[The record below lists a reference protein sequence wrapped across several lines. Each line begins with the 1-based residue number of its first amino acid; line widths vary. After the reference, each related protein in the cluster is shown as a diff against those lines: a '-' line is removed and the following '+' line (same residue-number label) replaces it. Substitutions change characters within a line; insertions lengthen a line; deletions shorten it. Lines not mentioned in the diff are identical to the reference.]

1 MKPKRHPFFNLP
13 QRLYG
18 LLFGILLPPI
28 LYGQDALYDAVLS
41 RNPVPLDESTT
52 LQLRYNN
59 CEPDQPPEIPK
70 IDGLTITY
78 AGPSRSRSI
87 QIING
92 RSAESN
98 RTTYQYNIVPE
109 KIGTYKI
116 PPIEFQI
123 NGKTYHTKALP
134 LNVSKGV
141 DYSQYAFL
149 QVHIPKQEA
158 KQKIYLGEVFPI
170 HIHFNYLSNVNYLL
184 NAELKERPV
193 ISSEGFVIAKAVQPS
208 TRRVSYSNR
217 IYNRV
222 TFTYLARA
230 VKTGELTIGPVALN
244 VALFFPDNSRRRRS
258 LFDSPFF
265 SDPFFNNNTI
275 RRDVTLRFEPVSIN
289 AIPLPV
295 EEQPDSFNGAVG
307 NYSHMKVDASPT
319 TVAAG
324 DPVTITMTVQGEGD
338 LEALSMPSFDSWR
351 EFQQYPETSTINY
364 SDGIGLSGIKTFE
377 KIVIPNN
384 AEIQNLPEIEFS
396 FFDPREEQYKTLRQ
410 DPIPLT
416 VKPNLTEASQPVVPV
431 EGEKGGD
438 IPLVANNIV
447 HIKPHLGGIVA
458 SSRPWLWRPWFLG
471 LQALPV
477 IAWIV
482 CYFYRS
488 RRNALHK
495 NPQAL
500 RRKRVKTIVDE
511 GIQTLENMAAENRSD
526 EFFAVLFRLLQE
538 QIGERL
544 NLPANAITEAVIE
557 TKLRN
562 CGLEP
567 EISQSLDQ
575 LFQVC
580 NQARYAPIDSS
591 KELAQIA
598 ATAESV
604 LRKLQNFPM
613 SHAQ

>member
-1 MKPKRHPFFNLP
+1 MKPKRHFLFGLP
-13 QRLYG
+13 QRLSG
-18 LLFGILLPPI
+18 LLLGILSLPI
-28 LYGQDALYDAVLS
+28 LYGQDVSYNAGLTP
-41 RNPVPLDESTT
+41 NPVPLGESTI

-59 CEPDQPPEIPK
+59 CEPDQIPEIPK

-78 AGPSRSRSI
+78 AGPSHSRSI
-87 QIING
+87 QFING
-92 RSAESN
+92 RSTESN
-98 RTTYQYNIVPE
+98 LTTYQYNIVP
-109 KIGTYKI
+109 KKVGTYRI

-123 NGKTYHTKALP
+123 NGKAYHTKALQ
-134 LNVSKGV
+134 LKVSKGV

-149 QVHIPKQEA
+149 QVHIPKQET
-158 KQKIYLGEVFPI
+158 KQKTYLGEVFPI
-170 HIHFNYLSNVNYLL
+170 HIHLNYLSNAKLEEKP
-184 NAELKERPV
+184 A
-193 ISSEGFVIAKAVQPS
+193 ISSDGFVISEAGQPS
-208 TRRVSYSNR
+208 QRRVSHSNR
-217 IYNRV
+217 TYNRV

-244 VALFFPDNSRRRRS
+244 VALFFRDNSRNPRRS

-275 RRDVTLRFEPVSIN
+275 RRDVTLRSEPVSIN
-289 AIPLPV
+289 ALPLPI
-295 EEQPDSFNGAVG
+295 EERPDSFNGAVG

-319 TVAAG
+319 TVSAG

-338 LEALSMPSFDSWR
+338 LYSLSMPPFNSWR
-351 EFQQYPETSTINY
+351 EFQLYPETNTIDY
-364 SDGIGLSGIKTFE
+364 SDGIGLRGVKTFE

-384 AEIQNLPEIEFS
+384 AEIQSLPEIEFS
-396 FFDPREEQYKTLRQ
+396 FFDPQEEQYKTLRQ

-416 VKPNLTEASQPVVPV
+416 VKPNLTEASQPVAAAEP
-431 EGEKGGD
+431 EKNGD
-438 IPLVANNIV
+438 IPQVANNIV
-447 HIKPHLGGIVA
+447 HIKPHLGDIVA
-458 SSRPWLWRPWFLG
+458 SSRPWLWHPWFLG

-477 IAWIV
+477 IAWIA

-495 NPQAL
+495 NPQAR

-511 GIQTLENMAAENRSD
+511 GIQTLENMASENRSD
-526 EFFAVLFRLLQE
+526 EFFAILFRLLQE

-575 LFQVC
+575 LFQTC

-598 ATAESV
+598 ATAESA
-604 LRKLQNFPM
+604 LRGLQNLPM
-613 SHAQ
+613 AHD

>member
-1 MKPKRHPFFNLP
+1 MKPKIHPFFGLP
-13 QRLYG
+13 QRFGG
-18 LLFGILLPPI
+18 LLLGILLPQI
-28 LYGQDALYDAVLS
+28 LYGQDAPYNAVLS
-41 RNPVPLDESTT
+41 RNPMPLGESTT

-59 CEPDQPPEIPK
+59 CEPDQPPKIPK

-78 AGPSRSRSI
+78 AGPSRSRNI
-87 QIING
+87 QIIN
-92 RSAESN
+92 RRTTESN
-98 RTTYQYNIVPE
+98 LTIYQYDISPE
-109 KIGTYKI
+109 KVGTYEI

-149 QVHIPKQEA
+149 QVHIPKQETN
-158 KQKIYLGEVFPI
+158 QKTYLGEVFPI
-170 HIHFNYLSNVNYLL
+170 RIHLNYLSNANYLL
-184 NAELKERPV
+184 NAEWKERPA
-193 ISSEGFVIAKAVQPS
+193 ISSEGFVISEAGRPS
-208 TRRVSYSNR
+208 QGRISHNNR
-217 IYNRV
+217 IYYRV

-230 VKTGELTIGPVALN
+230 VKTGEITIGPVALK
-244 VALFFPDNSRRRRS
+244 VALFFRDNSRRQRD
-258 LFDSPFF
+258 LFDSFF
-265 SDPFFNNNTI
+265 SDSFFNNNTI
-275 RRDVTLRFEPVSIN
+275 RRDVTLRSEPVSIN
-289 AIPLPV
+289 ALPLPID
-295 EEQPDSFNGAVG
+295 EQPDSFNGAIG
-307 NYSHMKVDASPT
+307 NYSHIKVNASPT

-324 DPVTITMTVQGEGD
+324 DPVTITMTVQGEGA
-338 LEALSMPSFDSWR
+338 LETLSMPSFDSWR
-351 EFQQYPETSTINY
+351 EFQQYPETDTINY
-364 SDGIGLSGIKTFE
+364 SDGIGLRGVKTFE

-384 AEIQNLPEIEFS
+384 TEIQSLPEIEFS
-396 FFDPREEQYKTLRQ
+396 FFDPQEEQYKTLRQ

-416 VKPNLTEASQPVVPV
+416 VKPNLTETSQLVVAA
-431 EGEKGGD
+431 ETERGGE
-438 IPLVANNIV
+438 IPKITDNIV
-447 HIKPHLGGIVA
+447 HIKPHLGDIAA
-458 SSRPWLWRPWFLG
+458 SSRPWSWNPWFLG

-477 IAWIV
+477 IAWIA

-495 NPQAL
+495 NPQAR

-511 GIQTLENMAAENRSD
+511 GIQTLENMAVENRSD

-544 NLPANAITEAVIE
+544 DLPANAITEAVIE

-567 EISQSLDQ
+567 ETSQSLDQ
-575 LFQVC
+575 LFQAC

-604 LRKLQNFPM
+604 LRELQNFPM
-613 SHAQ
+613 SHDR

>member
-1 MKPKRHPFFNLP
+1 MKPKRHPLFGLTQRLSGLLLGIFLP
-13 QRLYG
+13 Q
-18 LLFGILLPPI
+18 ILC
-28 LYGQDALYDAVLS
+28 GQDDPYDAVLS
-41 RNPVPLDESTT
+41 RNPVPLGESTI

-78 AGPSRSRSI
+78 VGPSRSRSI
-87 QIING
+87 QIIN
-92 RSAESN
+92 RHTTESN
-98 RTTYQYNIVPE
+98 LTIYQYNIVPE
-109 KIGTYKI
+109 KVGTYRI
-116 PPIEFQI
+116 PPIEFKI
-123 NGKTYHTKALP
+123 NGKAYHTKVLQ
-134 LNVSKGV
+134 LKVSKGV

-149 QVHIPKQEA
+149 QVHIPKQEPN
-158 KQKIYLGEVFPI
+158 KKTYLGEVFPI
-170 HIHFNYLSNVNYLL
+170 HIHLNYLSNANYLL
-184 NAELKERPV
+184 NAELKESPT
-193 ISSEGFVIAKAVQPS
+193 ISSEGFVIAKAGRPS
-208 TRRVSYSNR
+208 RGRISHNNR

-265 SDPFFNNNTI
+265 NNNTI
-275 RRDVTLRFEPVSIN
+275 RRDVTLRSEPVSIN
-289 AIPLPV
+289 ALPLPI
-295 EEQPDSFNGAVG
+295 EERPASFNGAVG
-307 NYSHMKVDASPT
+307 NYSHMKVEASPT
-319 TVAAG
+319 TVSAG

-338 LEALSMPSFDSWR
+338 LDSLSMPSLDSWR
-351 EFQQYPETSTINY
+351 EFQRYPETDTIDY
-364 SDGIGLSGIKTFE
+364 SDGMGLRGVKTFE

-384 AEIQNLPEIEFS
+384 AEIQSLPEIEFS
-396 FFDPREEQYKTLRQ
+396 FFDPQEEQYKTLRQ

-416 VKPNLTEASQPVVPV
+416 VKPNLTETSQPVAAAEP
-431 EGEKGGD
+431 EKNGD
-438 IPLVANNIV
+438 IPQVANNIV
-447 HIKPHLGGIVA
+447 HIKPHLGDIVA
-458 SSRPWLWRPWFLG
+458 SSRPWLWHPWFLG

-477 IAWIV
+477 IAWIA
-482 CYFYRS
+482 CYFYRL
-488 RRNALHK
+488 RRNTLYK
-495 NPQAL
+495 NPQAR

-511 GIQTLENMAAENRSD
+511 GIQTLENMASENRSD
-526 EFFAVLFRLLQE
+526 EFFAILFRLLQE

-575 LFQVC
+575 LFQTC

-598 ATAESV
+598 ATAESA
-604 LRKLQNFPM
+604 LRGLQNLPM
-613 SHAQ
+613 AHDR

>member
-1 MKPKRHPFFNLP
+1 MKAIIHPLFSLP
-13 QRLYG
+13 QRLGG
-18 LLFGILLPPI
+18 LLLGTFLLQI
-28 LYGQDALYDAVLS
+28 LYGQDVSYNARLT
-41 RNPVPLDESTT
+41 RNPVPRGESTT

-78 AGPSRSRSI
+78 TGPSRSRNI
-87 QIING
+87 QIIN
-92 RSAESN
+92 RRTIESN
-98 RTTYQYNIVPE
+98 LTIYQYDITPE
-109 KIGTYKI
+109 KVGTYEI

-123 NGKTYHTKALP
+123 NGKAYHTKSLP

-149 QVHIPKQEA
+149 QVHIPKQET
-158 KQKIYLGEVFPI
+158 KQKTYLGEVFPI
-170 HIHFNYLSNVNYLL
+170 SIHLNYLSTAKL
-184 NAELKERPV
+184 EEKPT
-193 ISSEGFVIAKAVQPS
+193 ISSDGFVISEAGRPS
-208 TRRVSYSNR
+208 QRRVSQNNR

-222 TFTYLARA
+222 TFNYLARA
-230 VKTGELTIGPVALN
+230 VKTGELTIGPVALK
-244 VALFFPDNSRRRRS
+244 VALFFRDNSRRQRD
-258 LFDSPFF
+258 LFDSFF
-265 SDPFFNNNTI
+265 SDSFFNNDTV
-275 RRDVTLRFEPVSIN
+275 RRDVTLRSEPVSIN
-289 AIPLPV
+289 ALPLPI
-295 EEQPDSFNGAVG
+295 EERPNSFNGAVG
-307 NYSHMKVDASPT
+307 NYSHMNVNASPT

-324 DPVTITMTVQGEGD
+324 DPVTITMTVHGEGA
-338 LEALSMPSFDSWR
+338 LESLSMPSLDSWR
-351 EFQQYPETSTINY
+351 EFQQYPETATINY
-364 SDGIGLSGIKTFE
+364 SDEIGLRGVKTFE

-384 AEIQNLPEIEFS
+384 AEIQSLPEIEFS
-396 FFDPREEQYKTLRQ
+396 FFDPQEEQYKTLRQ

-416 VKPNLTEASQPVVPV
+416 VKPNLTEASQSVGAA

-438 IPLVANNIV
+438 IPQVANNIV

-458 SSRPWLWRPWFLG
+458 SSRPWLWQPWFLG
-471 LQALPV
+471 LQAIPV
-477 IAWIV
+477 IAWIA
-482 CYFYRS
+482 CWLYRS

-495 NPQAL
+495 NPRAL

-511 GIQTLENMAAENRSD
+511 GFQTLENMAAENRSD
-526 EFFAVLFRLLQE
+526 EFFVVLFRLLQE

-567 EISQSLDQ
+567 EISQSLDH
-575 LFQVC
+575 LFQAC

-598 ATAESV
+598 ATAESA
-604 LRKLQNFPM
+604 LRGLQSLPM
-613 SHAQ
+613 PHDQ

>member
-1 MKPKRHPFFNLP
+1 MKAIKHPLFSLP
-13 QRLYG
+13 QRLGG
-18 LLFGILLPPI
+18 LLLGIFLLQI
-28 LYGQDALYDAVLS
+28 LYGQDASYNVVLS
-41 RNPVPLDESTT
+41 RNPVPLGESTT

-78 AGPSRSRSI
+78 TGPSRSRNI
-87 QIING
+87 QIIN
-92 RSAESN
+92 RRTIESN
-98 RTTYQYNIVPE
+98 LTIYQYDVTPE
-109 KIGTYKI
+109 KVGTYEI

-123 NGKTYHTKALP
+123 NGKAYHTKSLS

-149 QVHIPKQEA
+149 QVHIPKQET
-158 KQKIYLGEVFPI
+158 KQKTYLGEVFPI
-170 HIHFNYLSNVNYLL
+170 SIHFNYLSTAKL
-184 NAELKERPV
+184 EEKPT
-193 ISSEGFVIAKAVQPS
+193 ISSDGFVISEAGRPS
-208 TRRVSYSNR
+208 QRRVSQNNR

-222 TFTYLARA
+222 TFNYLARA
-230 VKTGELTIGPVALN
+230 VKTGELTIGPVALK
-244 VALFFPDNSRRRRS
+244 VALFFRDNSRRRRD
-258 LFDSPFF
+258 LFDSFF
-265 SDPFFNNNTI
+265 SDSFFNNDTI
-275 RRDVTLRFEPVSIN
+275 RRDVTLRSEPVSIN
-289 AIPLPV
+289 ALPLPI
-295 EEQPDSFNGAVG
+295 EERPNSFNGAVG
-307 NYSHMKVDASPT
+307 NYSHIKVNASPT

-324 DPVTITMTVQGEGD
+324 DPVTITMTVHGEGA
-338 LEALSMPSFDSWR
+338 LESLSMPSLDSWR
-351 EFQQYPETSTINY
+351 EFPQYPETVTINY
-364 SDGIGLSGIKTFE
+364 SDEIGLRGVKTFE

-384 AEIQNLPEIEFS
+384 AEIQSLPEIEFS
-396 FFDPREEQYKTLRQ
+396 FFDPQEEQYKTLRQ

-416 VKPNLTEASQPVVPV
+416 VKPNLTEASQSVVAS

-438 IPLVANNIV
+438 IPQVANNIV

-458 SSRPWLWRPWFLG
+458 SSRPWLWQPWFLG
-471 LQALPV
+471 LQAIPV
-477 IAWIV
+477 IAWIA
-482 CYFYRS
+482 CWLYRS

-495 NPQAL
+495 NPRAL

-511 GIQTLENMAAENRSD
+511 GFQTLENMAAENRSD
-526 EFFAVLFRLLQE
+526 EFFAILFRLLQE

-567 EISQSLDQ
+567 EISQSLDH
-575 LFQVC
+575 LFQAC

-598 ATAESV
+598 ATAEFA
-604 LRKLQNFPM
+604 LRGLQSLPM
-613 SHAQ
+613 PHDQ